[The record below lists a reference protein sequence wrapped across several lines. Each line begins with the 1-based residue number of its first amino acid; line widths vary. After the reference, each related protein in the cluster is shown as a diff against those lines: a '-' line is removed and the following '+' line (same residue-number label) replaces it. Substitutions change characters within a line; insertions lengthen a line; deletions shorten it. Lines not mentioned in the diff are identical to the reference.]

1 MPKYIKA
8 DQFFYPHGVR
18 RGGFLE
24 LVDSKFGKHVDQV
37 SEDAEIIDYSGYSIA
52 PGLVDTHIHGFGGV
66 DVMDNNIEGTLHTMS
81 EGLLST
87 GVTSFLPTTLTSSY
101 EQLLAVTENIG
112 VRYKEATGAKIR
124 GIYFEG
130 PYFTEKYKGAQ
141 NPAYMKDPRM
151 DEFRAWQK
159 AANGLLNK
167 IALAPERE
175 GVEDF
180 VRTITGEGVTVALG
194 HSNATFDEANK
205 AVDAGASVWVHA
217 YNGMRGLTHRE
228 LGMVGAM
235 YELPHTY
242 AELICDG
249 HHVDPKAC
257 DILLKQKGTENI
269 ALITDCMTAGGLQ
282 DGDYMLGEFPVVVAN
297 GTARLKSTGN
307 LAGSILK
314 LKDGLKNVVEWGIAN
329 PHEAVMMASLN
340 PAKSVHIDDVCGQ
353 IREGYDADFIVLD
366 KDLELVATYLDGE
379 KRYQAQ
385 KHKAVAILS
394 YCFFVSYIIL
404 CVLVNEKLLKVVTE
418 SEQISFIVLKNSL

>member
-24 LVDSKFGKHVDQV
+24 LVDGKFGKHVDQV
-37 SEDAEIIDYSGYSIA
+37 SEDAEIIDYTGYSIA

-112 VRYKEATGAKIR
+112 ARYQEASGAKIR

-130 PYFTEKYKGAQ
+130 PYFTEEFKGAQ

-180 VRTITGEGVTVALG
+180 VRTVTGEGVTVALG
-194 HSNATFDEANK
+194 HSNATFDQAKK

-385 KHKAVAILS
+385 KHKAVTS
-394 YCFFVSYIIL
+394 FSCCFYFDNLQID
-404 CVLVNEKLLKVVTE
+404 LVEEKYSKVIVE
-418 SEQISFIVLKNSL
+418 NEQISFIVLKISL

>member
-1 MPKYIKA
+1 MPNYIKA

-18 RGGFLE
+18 RGGYLE
-24 LVDSKFGKHVDQV
+24 LVDGKFGKHVEQIP
-37 SEDAEIIDYSGYSIA
+37 EGAEIIDYTGYSIA

-81 EGLLST
+81 EGLLSM

-112 VRYKEATGAKIR
+112 ARYQEASGAKIR

-130 PYFTEKYKGAQ
+130 
-141 NPAYMKDPRM
+141 
-151 DEFRAWQK
+151 
-159 AANGLLNK
+159 
-167 IALAPERE
+167 
-175 GVEDF
+175 
-180 VRTITGEGVTVALG
+180 
-194 HSNATFDEANK
+194 TFDEAKK

-235 YELPHTY
+235 YQLPHTY

-257 DILLKQKGTENI
+257 EILIKQKGTENI
-269 ALITDCMTAGGLQ
+269 ALITDCMTAGGLE

-314 LKDGLKNVVEWGIAN
+314 LKDGLKNVVDWNIAS
-329 PHEAVMMASLN
+329 PHEAVMMASFN

-366 KDLELVATYLDGE
+366 KDLELVATYLDGV
-379 KRYQAQ
+379 KRYQA
-385 KHKAVAILS
+385 
-394 YCFFVSYIIL
+394 
-404 CVLVNEKLLKVVTE
+404 
-418 SEQISFIVLKNSL
+418 

>member
-24 LVDSKFGKHVDQV
+24 LVDGKFGKHVDQV
-37 SEDAEIIDYSGYSIA
+37 SEDAEIIDYTGYSIA

-112 VRYKEATGAKIR
+112 ARYKEASGAKIR

-130 PYFTEKYKGAQ
+130 PYFTEEFKGAQ
-141 NPAYMKDPRM
+141 NPAYMKDPRL

-180 VRTITGEGVTVALG
+180 VRTVTGEGVTVALG
-194 HSNATFDEANK
+194 HSNATFDQAKK

-353 IREGYDADFIVLD
+353 IREGHDADFIVLD

-385 KHKAVAILS
+385 KYKAVTSLS
-394 YCFFVSYIIL
+394 CCFFVSCIS
-404 CVLVNEKLLKVVTE
+404 CV
-418 SEQISFIVLKNSL
+418 IS

>member
-1 MPKYIKA
+1 MPKYIQA
-8 DQFFYPHGVR
+8 DQFFYPHGIR
-18 RGGFLE
+18 QGGYLE
-24 LVDSKFGKHVDQV
+24 LVNGKFGKWVTKIPA
-37 SEDAEIIDYSGYSIA
+37 DAEVIDYTGYSIA

-87 GVTSFLPTTLTSSY
+87 GVTSFLPTTLTSTF
-101 EQLLAVTENIG
+101 ELLLAVTENIG
-112 VRYKEATGAKIR
+112 AHYQEATGAKIR
-124 GIYFEG
+124 GLYFEG

-141 NPAYMKDPRM
+141 NPIYMKDPRM

-180 VRTITGEGVTVALG
+180 VRTVTGEGVTVALG
-194 HSNATFDEANK
+194 HSNATFDQAKK

-282 DGDYMLGEFPVVVAN
+282 DGDYMLGEFPVVVSN

-379 KRYQAQ
+379 KRYQA
-385 KHKAVAILS
+385 
-394 YCFFVSYIIL
+394 
-404 CVLVNEKLLKVVTE
+404 
-418 SEQISFIVLKNSL
+418 